1 MFAVSPVIYGITR
14 ISNSIMATII
24 QYRYITRKIA
34 VFSHQQNRFWNI
46 RNTEHVCNAMLDPNC
61 EEIGSRTRHK
71 DNQSNFLYLLV
82 TFFFMMAYRGAKIAN
97 LKREGRREERK
108 EWMDFFIYWNNRFS
122 SRQISYRIIN

>member
-14 ISNSIMATII
+14 ISSSIMATII

-61 EEIGSRTRHK
+61 EEIGSRTHHK

-97 LKREGRREERK
+97 LKRGEGREKR
-108 EWMDFFIYWNNRFS
+108 MDGFLYLLKQSFFFS
-122 SRQISYRIIN
+122 SDIL